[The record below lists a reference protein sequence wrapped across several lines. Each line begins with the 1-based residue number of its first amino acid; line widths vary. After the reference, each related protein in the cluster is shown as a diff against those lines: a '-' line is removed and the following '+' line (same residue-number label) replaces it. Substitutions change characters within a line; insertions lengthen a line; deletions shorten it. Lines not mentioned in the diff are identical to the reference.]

1 MKFLRVGD
9 GGSAGGT
16 LEALVSPDFR
26 SQTPENPSGGNE
38 GISVA
43 FGAVASASSLLSSKL
58 CKTNSSSSCCFARI
72 FFFLNSFLLYLSSH
86 NYYYFCFTG
95 EKIQTY

>member
-58 CKTNSSSSCCFARI
+58 CKTNSSSSCCFAKI
-72 FFFLNSFLLYLSSH
+72 FFLSIVLGSLG
-86 NYYYFCFTG
+86 FQFP
-95 EKIQTY
+95 KQQF

>member
-43 FGAVASASSLLSSKL
+43 FGAVASASSLLSSMVKDRGAWCAAVHGL
-58 CKTNSSSSCCFARI
+58 QRVRHHLVTEQQEGLEEVLPS
-72 FFFLNSFLLYLSSH
+72 
-86 NYYYFCFTG
+86 
-95 EKIQTY
+95 